1 MSEELLGEKLGGFT
15 IQARVGQGGMASV
28 YRAHQHSL
36 DRVVAL
42 KVIRRIPGDTMDV
55 VARFQREKQM
65 MQKLEHPNILPI
77 YDYASNADYLWIA
90 MRLVEGG
97 TLPEAQVPLDRLG
110 PIARQLGSALDFAH
124 SHGVVHRDIKPH
136 NVLMDGDH
144 LYLTDFGVA
153 KMLEQEG
160 LTAPGMAVGTPE
172 YMSPEHLSMKD
183 LDGRSDQYAL
193 AVMIYQL
200 ACGRLP
206 FTGNMIEVMT
216 AHMRTPPPSPGQFNS
231 KLPALASAA
240 ILKAMAKKP
249 EERFPNCSEFAAALS
264 AGLEGSRVLS
274 PPPASSGFPIGKG
287 ALAFLVLAGLTAGF
301 FWQRRGGAGQPGP
314 LLFEAGTGD
323 RHEVQLRS
331 LDGAVQSLGDG
342 QSPRF
347 GPGPGQVTLLRGGQ
361 LEMVAL
367 ASKKST
373 RLWNGVDDFDL
384 SPRGDALV
392 YSQKGLKKLTLAAG
406 KGVGKPAPLNDEG
419 SDPQFSPDG
428 TLITFSAERAIWVLE
443 LKGGRRRSLT
453 SPGAGEKDLD
463 PCWSPDGTRLAYL
476 RSGPKTAQLRVV
488 GLQGSDDRALSLDKL
503 SPQGLSWAPNSQIA
517 FTASDGLYTVGPNGK
532 NLQRLVAAPKGV
544 TLSHPQWGTSLKK

>member
-1 MSEELLGEKLGGFT
+1 MAEELIGEKLGAFT

-42 KVIRRIPGDTMDV
+42 KVIRRIPGDSMDV

-97 TLPEAQVPLDRLG
+97 TLPEAQVPLEKLG
-110 PIARQLGSALDFAH
+110 SIARQLGSALDFAH

-136 NVLMDGDH
+136 NVLVDGDH

-206 FTGNMIEVMT
+206 FSGNMMEVMT
-216 AHMRTPPPSPGQFNS
+216 AHMRTPPPPPD
-231 KLPALASAA
+231 KLPSGASAA

-249 EERFPNCSEFAAALS
+249 EDRYPSCSEFAAALT
-264 AGLEGSRVLS
+264 AGLEGSRVVAL
-274 PPPASSGFPIGKG
+274 PKTASGFPLWKG
-287 ALAFLVLAGLTAGF
+287 ALAFVLLAGVAAGAA
-301 FWQRRGGAGQPGP
+301 WHGRGGGGQPGP
-314 LLFEAGTGD
+314 LLFEAGNGAS
-323 RHEVQLRS
+323 HEVQLRA
-331 LDGAVQSLGDG
+331 LDGGVQSLGEG
-342 QSPRF
+342 QSPHF
-347 GPGPGQVTLLRGGQ
+347 GPGAGQVTLLRREQ
-361 LEMVAL
+361 LEVVTL
-367 ASKKST
+367 PNKT
-373 RLWNGVDDFDL
+373 GNRLGNGLEDFDL
-384 SPRGDALV
+384 SPQGDALV
-392 YSQKGLKKLTLAAG
+392 YSQNGLKKLTLDHG
-406 KGVGKPAPLNDEG
+406 KVVGKPIALSDEG
-419 SDPQFSPDG
+419 SEPDFSPDG
-428 TLITFSAERAIWVLE
+428 TQVTFSADRAVWVLE

-453 SPGAGEKDLD
+453 SPGAGEKDQN
-463 PCWSPDGTRLAYL
+463 PCWSPDGSQLAYR
-476 RSGPKTAQLRVV
+476 RSGPKGGQLRVV
-488 GLQGSDDRALSLDKL
+488 SVQGSSDQPLALEKH
-503 SPQGLSWAPNSQIA
+503 SPQDLSWAPNSRIA
-517 FTASDGLYTVGPNGK
+517 FTASDGIYTVAPDGRDV
-532 NLQRLVAAPKGV
+532 QRLVAAPKGV
-544 TLSHPQWGTSLKK
+544 KLSHPQWGAPQK

>member
-1 MSEELLGEKLGGFT
+1 MAEELIGEKLGAFT

-42 KVIRRIPGDTMDV
+42 KVIRRIPGDSMDL

-77 YDYASNADYLWIA
+77 YDYSSNADYLWIA
-90 MRLVEGG
+90 MRLVGGG
-97 TLPEAQVPLDRLG
+97 TLPEAQVPLEKLG
-110 PIARQLGSALDFAH
+110 SIARQLGSALDFAH

-136 NVLMDGDH
+136 NVLIDGDH

-216 AHMRTPPPSPGQFNS
+216 AHMRTPPSSPSQFNP
-231 KLPALASAA
+231 KLPSGASAA

-249 EERFPNCSEFAAALS
+249 EERYPNCSEFAVALS
-264 AGLEGSRVLS
+264 AGLEGSRVVAL
-274 PPPASSGFPIGKG
+274 PAAASGFPVWKG
-287 ALAFLVLAGLTAGF
+287 ALAFLLLAGLAAGAV
-301 FWQRRGGAGQPGP
+301 WYGRGSAGQPGP
-314 LLFEAGTGD
+314 LLFEAANGAS
-323 RHEVQLRS
+323 HEVQLRS
-331 LDGAVQSLGDG
+331 LDGGVESLGDG
-342 QSPRF
+342 QFPRF
-347 GPGPGQVTLLRGGQ
+347 GPGPGQVTLLRREH
-361 LEMVAL
+361 LEVL
-367 ASKKST
+367 TLPNKSGN
-373 RLWNGVDDFDL
+373 RLVNGVEDFDL
-384 SPRGDALV
+384 SSQGDALV
-392 YSQKGLKKLTLAAG
+392 YSQNGLKKLALDHGKVAG
-406 KGVGKPAPLNDEG
+406 KAVALSDEG
-419 SDPQFSPDG
+419 SEPDFSPDG
-428 TLITFSAERAIWVLE
+428 SQLTFSADRAVWVIE

-453 SPGAGEKDLD
+453 SPGPGEKDQS
-463 PCWSPDGTRLAYL
+463 PCWSPDGSQLAYR
-476 RSGPKTAQLRVV
+476 RSGSKGAQLRVV
-488 GLQGSDDRALSLDKL
+488 SVQGTADEALSLDKH
-503 SPQGLSWAPNSQIA
+503 SPQGLSWAPNSRIA
-517 FTASDGLYTVGPNGK
+517 FTASDGVYTVAASGRD
-532 NLQRLVAAPKGV
+532 LQRLVAAPKGV
-544 TLSHPQWGTSLKK
+544 KLSHPQWGLPQK